1 MIPESKICGIC
12 GFEKTKDCFSVRTK
26 PNGYSW
32 LRRECKYCQNNLR
45 NERYKN
51 IPEVRRRVLDSGKKY
66 AAENRDRVLAYYRK
80 YEIENKDKK
89 TAGYKRK
96 YENNKE
102 LIKKQ
107 RREYYKADPKRH
119 IAVVNNYLIK
129 NKDKVRAAQRKNHH
143 KRKVVDINYKLTKL
157 LRGRLLAAISNRG
170 IRLSKTKDLLG
181 CSVEFLKQHLESKFT
196 DGMNWGNRGNKGWH
210 IDHIIP
216 CDAFDL
222 TKLEEQRKCFHYTNL
237 QPLFKT
243 TEIAKSFGYLNE
255 IGNRDKSNN

>member
-12 GFEKTKDCFSVRTK
+12 GVEKDKHGFQVRRK
-26 PNGYSW
+26 PNGYMW
-32 LRRECKYCQNNLR
+32 LRRECKVCQNNLR

-51 IPEVRRRVLDSGKKY
+51 IPEIRESVLNRGKIYTDKNREKVREYHRR
-66 AAENRDRVLAYYRK
+66 

-89 TAGYKRK
+89 TISYKSR
-96 YENNKE
+96 YENKKE

-107 RREYYKADPKRH
+107 RRDYYHSDPKRH
-119 IAVVNNYLIK
+119 IAVVNNYVVK

-170 IRLSKTKDLLG
+170 VRLSKTKDLLG
-181 CSVEFLKQHLESKFT
+181 CSVEFLKQYLESKFT
-196 DGMNWGNRGNKGWH
+196 DGMNWVNRGNKGWH

-237 QPLFKT
+237 QPLWWYDNFK
-243 TEIAKSFGYLNE
+243 
-255 IGNRDKSNN
+255 KSNKIINETNS